1 MLILALSMIHWHGP
15 FETVVIDLFCTT
27 VNVPLSVWYLSFY
40 CNPRIQ
46 LAVVSKIL
54 MEGLLASATLYG
66 EFMEKYVYSESPVEN
81 KINYKHAEKGF
92 FVYDAGSIIS
102 VWGWQLTYSLMVPFI
117 MFVEVL
123 NDHL

>member
-1 MLILALSMIHWHGP
+1 MKILAVFLDC
-15 FETVVIDLFCTT
+15 FVILD
-27 VNVPLSVWYLSFY
+27 NYLM
-40 CNPRIQ
+40 
-46 LAVVSKIL
+46 K
-54 MEGLLASATLYG
+54 GLLASATLYG

-117 MFVEVL
+117 MFVEVFFIAWSSL
-123 NDHL
+123 ADQHCNLYLCISV